1 MLNIIGG
8 VVGLVLGVIVARRRG
23 GNRLDMAQYAAVFA
37 IIGFL
42 LGTLAMLLVPAP
54 VRGLRKTSVRHAG
67 KRRFPS
73 KTHVLR
79 PPRVRD
85 VAHSLAR
92 PTALPCAHVP
102 AVLRRP
108 APRTHPCE
116 PSRIPRLHRGCVGGS
131 GDL

>member
-54 VRGLRKTSVRHAG
+54 V
-67 KRRFPS
+67 
-73 KTHVLR
+73 
-79 PPRVRD
+79 
-85 VAHSLAR
+85 
-92 PTALPCAHVP
+92 
-102 AVLRRP
+102 
-108 APRTHPCE
+108 
-116 PSRIPRLHRGCVGGS
+116 
-131 GDL
+131 